1 MARSTKYM
9 SATGFGCAMVGYL
22 AAIGLVLAFWFTIGA
37 AAAKYAFGW
46 EIG

>member
-9 SATGFGCAMVGYL
+9 SGGALGCAIVGYL
-22 AAIGLVLAFWFTIGA
+22 GAIGLVLAFWFTIGA